1 MALAALVALERDAA
15 AQACC
20 ATPSAFAPAR
30 LRTGENAIVGF
41 VGSAAVVTGSFGRD
55 RSFAVPSTG
64 SREVDLVGRLFAA
77 WAPWPRTEVSF
88 TVPFVETSRRANG
101 LSEASVGVGDP
112 RLASRFTLVRVG
124 EDRIVPGVQLLTALT
139 LPAGVA
145 ADAARKPLATDAT
158 GTGAFQ
164 FENGIALEQSFGR
177 FLFNFTGTVAWR
189 SVRTIAGTTSQLGPL
204 VSAFTA
210 LSYTFPNGLSLAAS
224 IAYEASF
231 DARQNGVAVA
241 DSATAKTTLGIA
253 AAMPLA
259 RGVRLVAG
267 SFWTPHVSELGKNEL
282 ATFGG
287 SLGLVYAWGGPRAC
301 PMHPGAATCDCAH

>member
-1 MALAALVALERDAA
+1 MS
-15 AQACC
+15 
-20 ATPSAFAPAR
+20 PSAFGSTPPRKVMPRSASASANASSQAPDECRSATSTVT
-30 LRTGENAIVGF
+30 LSPGRTLPRSVSDGRAPRV
-41 VGSAAVVTGSFGRD
+41 SADHSTRERSRQQVPVVVT
-55 RSFAVPSTG
+55 ST
-64 SREVDLVGRLFAA
+64 
-77 WAPWPRTEVSF
+77 APMLGTSTTATED
-88 TVPFVETSRRANG
+88 A
-101 LSEASVGVGDP
+101 LLHASVP
-112 RLASRFTLVRVG
+112 
-124 EDRIVPGVQLLTALT
+124 EGVQLLTALT

-145 ADAARKPLATDAT
+145 ADGARKPLATDAT

-177 FLFNFTGTVAWR
+177 FLFNFTGTIAWR

-210 LSYTFPNGLSLAAS
+210 LSYTFPNALSLAAS
-224 IAYEASF
+224 LAYEASF
-231 DARQNGVAVA
+231 DARQGGVAVA
-241 DSATAKTTLGIA
+241 DSATAKTTVGLA

-259 RGVRLVAG
+259 RGVRIVAG
-267 SFWTPHVSELGKNEL
+267 FSWTPHLPELGKNEL